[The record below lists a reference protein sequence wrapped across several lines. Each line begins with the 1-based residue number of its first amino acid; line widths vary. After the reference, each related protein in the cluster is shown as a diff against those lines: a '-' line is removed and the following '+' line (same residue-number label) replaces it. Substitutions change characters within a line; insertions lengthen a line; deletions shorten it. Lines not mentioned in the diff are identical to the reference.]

1 MLFAAERATVS
12 VTPGT
17 VSRLQGTSAILRCT
31 VQSMPLVD
39 YDSQQQQVVMAKELV
54 QVMKMERVKLMEVM
68 EKEKMKERVT
78 ERVTERMT
86 ERMTERVM
94 ERMVK
99 VKVLLESQKMKET
112 L

>member
-1 MLFAAERATVS
+1 
-12 VTPGT
+12 
-17 VSRLQGTSAILRCT
+17 
-31 VQSMPLVD
+31 MPLVD

-99 VKVLLESQKMKET
+99 VKVL
-112 L
+112 